1 MKRALRWLDAGGA
14 WGLIL
19 FGCLHN
25 FLGAPHL
32 FHEISD
38 RLFWFVSAG
47 LALWYS
53 GAVNLVRQAVA
64 SRFAVWTAVPVNL
77 TLLAFV
83 TAFGL
88 HSGAIS
94 RPDGMLLVAIAA
106 IETAFS
112 LVQAFSPDSVRTQ
125 SA

>member
-1 MKRALRWLDAGGA
+1 MRRAMRWLDAAGA
-14 WGLIL
+14 WGLVL

-25 FLGAPHL
+25 FFGAPRL
-32 FHEISD
+32 FHNISD
-38 RLFWFVSAG
+38 SLFWFVSAG

-53 GAVNLVRQAVA
+53 GAVNLVRQSER

-88 HSGAIS
+88 HSGAIA

-106 IETAFS
+106 IETIFS
-112 LVQAFSPDSVRTQ
+112 LVQAFSTDSPLTQ
-125 SA
+125 SE

>member
-1 MKRALRWLDAGGA
+1 MKRAVRWLDAAGA
-14 WGLIL
+14 WGLLL

-25 FLGAPHL
+25 FVGAPHL
-32 FHEISD
+32 FHAISD
-38 RLFWFVSAG
+38 SLFWFVSAG

-53 GAVNLVRQAVA
+53 GAVNLVRQSAR

-88 HSGAIS
+88 HSGAIA
-94 RPDGMLLVAIAA
+94 RPDGLLLVAIAA
-106 IETAFS
+106 IETIFS
-112 LVQAFSPDSVRTQ
+112 LVHAFSPDSPRTQ

>member
-1 MKRALRWLDAGGA
+1 MRRAIRWLDAAGA

-25 FLGAPHL
+25 FFGAPRL
-32 FHEISD
+32 FHGISD
-38 RLFWFVSAG
+38 SLFWFVSAG

-53 GAVNLVRQAVA
+53 GAVNLVRQSSK

-88 HSGAIS
+88 HSGAIA
-94 RPDGMLLVAIAA
+94 RPDGMLLILIAA
-106 IETAFS
+106 
-112 LVQAFSPDSVRTQ
+112 
-125 SA
+125 